1 MIRTGQQYLD
11 SLRDDRE
18 IWIDGER
25 VRDVTL
31 DPRFRPVAESIAEL
45 YDMQHD
51 PQLQEKLTYVTPQG
65 ERAGLSYIEPR

>member
-1 MIRTGQQYLD
+1 MIRTGRQYLD
-11 SLRDDRE
+11 SLRDERE

-25 VRDVTL
+25 VGDVTL

-51 PQLQEKLTYVTPQG
+51 PPGRRSSPTSLRMASVPVCH
-65 ERAGLSYIEPR
+65 I

>member
-1 MIRTGQQYLD
+1 MIRTGRQYLD

-18 IWIDGER
+18 LWIDGER
-25 VRDVTL
+25 VSDVTL

-51 PQLQEKLTYVTPQG
+51 PHLHH
-65 ERAGLSYIEPR
+65 S